1 MSLSQYRRAC
11 ALLLVIVSA
20 LVLAVAVNGQTP
32 ANPVAT
38 QSPSPMT
45 VSMEVGTTKAVAGMA
60 FDKSSVKS
68 EDSGAVDLDTAE
80 KIKATKVGTVT
91 FKATQGGANV
101 EVTVKINKIKP
112 TIVLTRTR
120 PATDKLITS
129 ADGSAAVRVVSGDIY
144 TLSVQHHG
152 PDGDLF
158 DAKFVVSA
166 PSDPGAPLKFDQSS
180 RAITFVD
187 PPAAKKLVNAPPVDA
202 SLVISLEQDGTN
214 HTLPF
219 EIVEKPDNVSVDVP
233 VVVHEDVSQQVN
245 VIVTGTA
252 GGTYQSSSAVST
264 SQYAYDCARVELKN
278 ADATPLSNATVSNGK
293 LSIGRFDLKNTS
305 AATAVLATLKIR
317 CTAKVIDR
325 NDTSHKSDDVS
336 IKITPSGGS
345 IRFVPPSMT
354 ITAGDSAQIT
364 AAAVDRLG
372 GETQRPVVWSLV
384 EPTEAATI
392 TQDASNT
399 VTLVTVSDPVHLP
412 SNGILKLRATV
423 AATSDAPEIT
433 ADLPVRIAFPTGFT
447 FVRGSL
453 EMIDAQTAHDLYGP
467 ATARDFFI
475 AKITILND
483 LKDDPR
489 EHNAGASILVFSS
502 SLAIGVN
509 LEKNDGLTDV
519 QRKQLREARTADDA
533 IALKRS
539 FEKQQGWRFHLPG
552 RDSSPEAD
560 DPIWHPIEPEDL
572 RVLGLPTAYP
582 LQQSRLVPGPEG
594 RSPKAAPIYTCDDVW
609 YAEQAIDVSK
619 GCPEGD
625 AACVSRIRAEHDNA
639 VAAARLRQLH
649 YRPYPYDLVVKSFDP
664 RDNRTA
670 RAITFRALTFAGA
683 LAAFV
688 TGVPNFGASKQ
699 FIAVN
704 EKFGNVL
711 VPGLAALWP
720 NLRETQRQNLITDTM
735 HPIEEVPFGS
745 SLTKVVFLPKYP
757 FQGFRANTWFRISEI
772 CPFDFQVEVAVAPK
786 RQPITPTT
794 VGSPSAGAH

>member
-1 MSLSQYRRAC
+1 
-11 ALLLVIVSA
+11 
-20 LVLAVAVNGQTP
+20 
-32 ANPVAT
+32 
-38 QSPSPMT
+38 
-45 VSMEVGTTKAVAGMA
+45 MEVGTTKTVKGMT
-60 FDKSSVKS
+60 FDKSSVKN
-68 EDSGAVDLDTAE
+68 EEGGAVDLETAE
-80 KIKATKVGTVT
+80 KIKATKAGTVT
-91 FKATQGGANV
+91 FTATQDGIPV
-101 EVTVKINKIKP
+101 SVTVKIIKIKP
-112 TIVLTRTR
+112 TILLTRTA
-120 PATDKLITS
+120 PSTTATDKLITLT
-129 ADGSAAVRVVSGDIY
+129 DGSAPARVVSGDVY
-144 TLSVQHHG
+144 TLSVQHQG

-158 DAKFVVSA
+158 DAKVGPSL
-166 PSDPGAPLKFDQSS
+166 PSDLVAPLKFDKTS
-180 RAITFVD
+180 RSITFAD
-187 PPAAKKLVNAPPVDA
+187 PPAAKKLVNAPPVEA
-202 SLVISLEQDGTN
+202 SLVLSLEEDGTK
-214 HTLPF
+214 HTILF
-219 EIVEKPDNVSVDVP
+219 EIVEKPDKVTVEVP
-233 VVVHEDVSQQVN
+233 AVIHEDVSQQVN

-252 GGTYQSSSAVST
+252 EGVHQLSSAVSA
-264 SQYAYDCARVELKN
+264 SQYAYECSRVELTN
-278 ADATPLSNATVSNGK
+278 ADESAPLSNATVSNGK
-293 LSIGRFDLKNTS
+293 LSVGRFDLNNTS
-305 AATAVLATLKIR
+305 VAQVSATVKIR
-317 CTAKVIDR
+317 CSAKVIDR
-325 NDTSHKSDDVS
+325 NDTLLNAAKDVAV
-336 IKITPSGGS
+336 KITPSGGS
-345 IRFVPPSMT
+345 IRFTPPSMT
-354 ITAGDSAQIT
+354 IAAGDSARIT
-364 AAAVDRLG
+364 ATAVNRLN
-372 GETQRPVVWSLV
+372 GETSRPVVWSLV

-399 VTLVTVSDPVHLP
+399 VTLVTVPDPAHLP

-423 AATSDAPEIT
+423 AATSDAQEII
-433 ADLPVRIAFPTGFT
+433 AELPVRIAFPTGFT

-519 QRKQLREARTADDA
+519 QRKQLREAKTADDA
-533 IALKRS
+533 IALKRG

-572 RVLGLPTAYP
+572 RILGLPTAYP
-582 LQQSRLVPGPEG
+582 LQRSRMVPQPEG
-594 RSPKAAPIYTCDDVW
+594 SSSTAAPIYTCDDVW
-609 YAEQAIDVSK
+609 YAEQAVDLSK
-619 GCPEGD
+619 ACPEGEP
-625 AACVSRIRAEHDNA
+625 ACASRVRAEHDNA

-683 LAAFV
+683 LASFV

-772 CPFDFQVEVAVAPK
+772 CPFDFQVEVAVSPK

-794 VGSPSAGAH
+794 TVSTPPAGGQ